1 MHTLFM
7 TATQIAALA
16 AAITSTAPAFL
27 AKKYDIT
34 AGQVMA
40 AVMADVPG
48 ARARLAELVAAA
60 LESCPT
66 DLAAHIAST

>member
-7 TATQIAALA
+7 TATQIATLA
-16 AAITSTAPAFL
+16 AAITSTAPGFL
-27 AKKYDIT
+27 GKKYDLT
-34 AGQVMA
+34 AEQVMS

-60 LESCPT
+60 LESCTT
-66 DLAAHIAST
+66 DLAAR

>member
-7 TATQIAALA
+7 TATQIATLA

-27 AKKYDIT
+27 AKKYDLT
-34 AGQVMA
+34 AEQVMS

-66 DLAAHIAST
+66 DLAAR